1 MSEVRQRRSNKKNTI
16 EDNEKETEA
25 DASEESDEAKP
36 CVESLEIAPGT
47 FRLTRIFFLRYLA
60 FIYLTAFV
68 VSYNQ
73 NKELIGNNGLTPAS
87 NFLLNGE

>member
-1 MSEVRQRRSNKKNTI
+1 MSELRQRRSNKKNTI
-16 EDNEKETEA
+16 KDHKKETEA
-25 DASEESDEAKP
+25 DETKERDEARP
-36 CVESLEIAPGT
+36 CLESLEIAPGT
-47 FRLTRIFFLRYLA
+47 FWLTRIFFLRYVAL
-60 FIYLTAFV
+60 IYLTAFV